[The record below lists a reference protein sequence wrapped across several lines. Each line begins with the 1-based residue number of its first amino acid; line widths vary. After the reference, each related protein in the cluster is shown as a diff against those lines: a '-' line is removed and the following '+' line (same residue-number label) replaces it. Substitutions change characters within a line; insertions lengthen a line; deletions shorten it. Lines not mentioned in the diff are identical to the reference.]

1 MLWNVLLFFKKK
13 LNPLIVLHHQNE
25 APERKYSIEELDDG
39 EEEKDMEYDAEERST
54 VGSFFHSLI
63 RR

>member
-1 MLWNVLLFFKKK
+1 M
-13 LNPLIVLHHQNE
+13 LHHQNE